1 MFGLSNKDIY
11 LIKSIFEKY
20 PQIHEVTIYGSRAKG
35 NYKPYSDI
43 DLTLV
48 GHNLTQ
54 KLLYEIELCLDDLM
68 LPYVFDLNL
77 RDKISNEDLLEHIS
91 RVGKVF
97 YDLD

>member
-11 LIKSIFEKY
+11 LIKNIFEKY

-43 DLTLV
+43 DLTLS

-97 YDLD
+97 YKL